1 MNDLRRRALLV
12 LGWALLAAVGDRL
25 ADRPPPWLRG
35 DPILDPFG
43 LPTGPVAG
51 AGAAE
56 EPEPL
61 PPVTPEAPLD
71 INRASAR
78 ELTALPRV
86 GPVLAGRIV
95 ALRDS
100 LGGFTSV
107 EQLDAVR
114 GVGPATLERL
124 RPLVRLR

>member
-1 MNDLRRRALLV
+1 MKHLRRRALLV
-12 LGWALLAAVGDRL
+12 IGAALLAAAGDHL
-25 ADRPPPWLRG
+25 AHRPPPWLRG
-35 DPILDPFG
+35 DPILEPFG
-43 LPTGPVAG
+43 LTTGPAVWNEE
-51 AGAAE
+51 AE
-56 EPEPL
+56 PPAL

-100 LGGFTSV
+100 LGGFTAL
-107 EQLDAVR
+107 EQLDEVR
-114 GVGPATLERL
+114 GVGPATLERI